1 MKKIL
6 LFILI
11 FISLKSLS
19 QTGKYPNIQTL
30 GSDSTL
36 VESKGGFKGRLINKP
51 FTDTAQA
58 NTQRV
63 KWYDGAQI
71 WATTA
76 NKLWIRDSTGNK
88 WMEIGAGS
96 GADSITFATQ
106 FDISTN
112 RTVIPTFFD
121 TIERRKI
128 YDGVTLL
135 QDFQHPTLLRTATGK
150 ILVGAGAAYNHA
162 GGGVTWYG
170 VSLTQ
175 GLTWGAPVY
184 VETDTS
190 YHYRNGIFSQKG
202 DTITL
207 TYWSAIN
214 GRIYIRRSTDDW
226 VSYGARDSI
235 TSAVPLATENRI
247 LQWKGYNIMDIYTYT
262 LGTDNIDSAGIAY
275 KTSLTGGVWNFSWI
289 QDLRGLQLDEG
300 KFIVRNDTLF
310 GYIRSDFYQDSMYI
324 VYKTSIAG
332 AWSVPL
338 GIRVP
343 HWDAGKPE
351 ILVMDDG
358 RYLMNYRTTLPGGV
372 GAYAISSDN
381 GYTWD
386 SVYNAGGTVYVYGS
400 MLYMGDDTYM
410 NVSSE
415 GVPPYGDLFQLYF
428 HIPRKGLVNSSDF
441 TYESI
446 GRPYTIYKHI
456 WDKMDSTSAGRD
468 IGFPGRL
475 NVVATGAGTNTG
487 LNIFNN
493 VNFGNTALVHS
504 TNALRFLTATH
515 AAPGTQEQR
524 LALFEP
530 TATGTDRVIDIGDDT
545 DPYFRMF
552 QNGTIRST
560 KPFLNTGPG
569 LFRVE
574 NSGGSAPVGAVG
586 AGHEFFAAAGTA
598 YWNTYNRTSSANAPL
613 EIITSATG
621 MTGTVTIKS
630 ALKLNPGVDLQFATA
645 GTAGQIAQ
653 SNGSGATP
661 SWVNQSTIVGA
672 TPTLQQVLTAGA
684 TMTGNNLIDVA
695 GNNFTFQNNSQF
707 TVESD
712 KTTGNGISFSGT
724 AVTTGNLVD
733 INLNGTDAN
742 SNTQT
747 ALNVITQ
754 GANANSGQTTY
765 GAIINNGHT
774 GTSSSNVAL
783 RLVAASATTNY
794 ALIIP
799 PSSGSVG
806 IGTTTPTSTL
816 KVNGSFALGYTG
828 TATGITLDD
837 SHSIV
842 EVTATGQTITLP
854 TAVSV
859 AGRTYTIKLTA
870 SGSCTVATTSS
881 QTIDGSTTY
890 SLASQYKYVTVTSNN
905 GNWIVI
911 ANN

>member
-1 MKKIL
+1 MKKLLLIMLIL
-6 LFILI
+6 CGLVANGQYLRYNTRADYLALATDAFN
-11 FISLKSLS
+11 FPGVGTPALK
-19 QTGKYPNIQTL
+19 
-30 GSDSTL
+30 
-36 VESKGGFKGRLINKP
+36 
-51 FTDTAQA
+51 TAQKPRA
-58 NTQRV
+58 GAAVVDTTGGSRGLYIYYGPVMGWV
-63 KWYDGAQI
+63 KQYDTLMTISAS
-71 WATTA
+71 T
-76 NKLWIRDSTGNK
+76 DSLV
-88 WMEIGAGS
+88 
-96 GADSITFATQ
+96 FATQ

-112 RTVIPTFFD
+112 RVILPTFFD

-135 QDFQHPTLLRTATGK
+135 QDFQHPTLLRTSTGK

-175 GLTWGAPVY
+175 GLTWSAPVY

-262 LGTDNIDSAGIAY
+262 LGTDNIDSSGIAY

-324 VYKTSIAG
+324 VYKTTIAG
-332 AWSVPL
+332 AWSTPFGV
-338 GIRVP
+338 RVP

-358 RYLMNYRTTLPGGV
+358 RYLMNYRTTLAGGV
-372 GAYAISSDN
+372 GMYGISSDN

-446 GRPYTIYKHI
+446 GLPYKIEKHI
-456 WDKMDSTSAGRD
+456 RDKEDSTSAGRD

-530 TATGTDRVIDIGDDT
+530 TATGTDRVIDIGDNT
-545 DPYFRMF
+545 DPFFRMF
-552 QNGTIRST
+552 QNGTIRTT
-560 KPFLNTGPG
+560 KPYLNTGSG
-569 LFRVE
+569 LFRIE
-574 NSGGSAPVGAVG
+574 NSGGGAPVGAAGV
-586 AGHEFFAAAGTA
+586 GHEFFAAGGIA
-598 YWNTYNRTSSANAPL
+598 YWNPLNRTTMANAPI
-613 EIITSATG
+613 EIIGSVLG
-621 MTGTVTIKS
+621 ITGTTTIKS
-630 ALKLNPGVDLQFATA
+630 ELNLGPGVAFTMNGNA
-645 GTAGQIAQ
+645 GTSGQFLK
-653 SNGSGATP
+653 SNGVAL
-661 SWVNQSTIVGA
+661 
-672 TPTLQQVLTAGA
+672 PTWSSRITSVL
-684 TMTGNNLIDVA
+684 
-695 GNNFTFQNNSQF
+695 NSQF
-707 TVESD
+707 TDV
-712 KTTGNGISFSGT
+712 GN
-724 AVTTGNLVD
+724 VTTGEDDLMTYTLPAGTLSTNGDFIEFEMSFLLTTANLKTVKMHWGSESLTVYSATTTAQP
-733 INLNGTDAN
+733 IIRGTITRRSAT
-742 SNTQT
+742 TQVWSIT
-747 ALNVITQ
+747 SITGGAQDYNDLVI
-754 GANANSGQTTY
+754 GSQTLS
-765 GAIINNGHT
+765 GAIILKMT
-774 GTSSSNVAL
+774 GE
-783 RLVAASATTNY
+783 
-794 ALIIP
+794 
-799 PSSGSVG
+799 G
-806 IGTTTPTSTL
+806 
-816 KVNGSFALGYTG
+816 
-828 TATGITLDD
+828 
-837 SHSIV
+837 
-842 EVTATGQTITLP
+842 
-854 TAVSV
+854 
-859 AGRTYTIKLTA
+859 
-870 SGSCTVATTSS
+870 VATNDIQQRQMS
-881 QTIDGSTTY
+881 I
-890 SLASQYKYVTVTSNN
+890 KFFPSN
-905 GNWIVI
+905 
-911 ANN
+911 